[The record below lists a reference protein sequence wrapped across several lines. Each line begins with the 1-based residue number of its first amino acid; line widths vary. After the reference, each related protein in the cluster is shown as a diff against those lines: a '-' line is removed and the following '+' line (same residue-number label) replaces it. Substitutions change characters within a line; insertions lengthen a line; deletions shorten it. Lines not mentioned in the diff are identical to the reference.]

1 NLPIFVINNKY
12 YDKMETIRAL
22 NNSLKIGQKEAIKE
36 VWFLF
41 DKKLIK
47 ITRDEI
53 YSKKYYNKLP

>member
-1 NLPIFVINNKY
+1 
-12 YDKMETIRAL
+12 METIRAL